1 MSLLERVSTLL
12 RANLNNLIEKAEDP
26 EKLLKQLVLDM
37 ENQLMQVK
45 TQVAI
50 AIADEHL
57 LAKKRKE
64 HEDAEVE
71 WKRKAELAV
80 RKGDDG
86 LARAAL
92 ERSLSAKGM
101 TAGFA
106 QQMEDQKTEVE
117 TLKTALRNL
126 DQKLAE
132 TRNCCELMIAESRR
146 ARTSAAGK
154 GDDRAEGGRFQY
166 AADEVEDRRRGGQE
180 RSFTR
185 ADGWGFPRRSLR
197 QAGARRAD
205 RRAAQRSEGADGE
218 DCVARRSQN
227 ERVTKEEEAEREA
240 R

>member
-1 MSLLERVSTLL
+1 MALLERVSTLL
-12 RANLNNLIEKAEDP
+12 RANLNDLIDKAEDP

-50 AIADEHL
+50 ALADEHL
-57 LAKKRKE
+57 LEKKRKE
-64 HEDAEVE
+64 HEDGEAE

-101 TAGFA
+101 SAGFA
-106 QQMEDQKTEVE
+106 QQLEDQKTEVE

-132 TRNCCELMIAESRR
+132 TRSRCELMIAESRR
-146 ARTSAAGK
+146 ARVVGRAQKAREVIARKEGDVSITRMKNRIAGSEAHNAASRELMD
-154 GDDRAEGGRFQY
+154 GDG
-166 AADEVEDRRRGGQE
+166 VEE
-180 RSFTR
+180 KF
-185 ADGWGFPRRSLR
+185 
-197 QAGARRAD
+197 ARL
-205 RRAAQRSEGADGE
+205 
-218 DCVARRSQN
+218 
-227 ERVTKEEEAEREA
+227 EREEQIDA
-240 R
+240 LLRNLKEQHAKTA